1 MLIPQNFHARRITAR
16 WAAAALV
23 AVGIGIT
30 TGTQSAGAAGAVG
43 TTQGPATD
51 LAAYWTP
58 ARMAAAV
65 PLEAPAKGTP
75 AKAAAAVAAPA
86 VDNTYDGPYPG
97 EFIPPSNEF
106 NGTPQAGTF
115 FWTDAAGT
123 GRTCSGSV
131 VQSPHRNL
139 VLSAGHCLKGYA
151 GPNPAKNLAFIPGY
165 HDGLT
170 PYGVFPVQ
178 TNGIYVSPQYYA
190 LGVDAGAEYDFAF
203 AVTLP
208 NASGRTLES
217 AIGRPGYTLLTN
229 TGYFHAPVH
238 MIGYPGGASHTKPI
252 ECWSYTTQ
260 WNSTDPADPGSY
272 PRIPCTNFIG
282 GTSGGPLTV
291 PWLAPSGF
299 AVVGVIGGVHTGG
312 NTDSI
317 SYSAYFGDATR
328 ALYDAAVA
336 GAPPAQP

>member
-1 MLIPQNFHARRITAR
+1 MSNPLDLRPRTRRTTTRATAR
-16 WAAAALV
+16 FAAGLLLAVGVGMTAGPQATAAA
-23 AVGIGIT
+23 G
-30 TGTQSAGAAGAVG
+30 S
-43 TTQGPATD
+43 QGPATR
-51 LAAYWTP
+51 LAAFWTP
-58 ARMAAAV
+58 ARLAAAV
-65 PLEAPAKGTP
+65 PLAAAKG
-75 AKAAAAVAAPA
+75 AAVTQAAPA
-86 VDNTYDGPYPG
+86 AAPADNTYDGPYPG
-97 EFIPPSNEF
+97 EYVPPSDEF
-106 NGTPQAGTF
+106 DGTPQAGTF

-131 VQSPHRNL
+131 IHSPHRNL
-139 VLSAGHCLKGYA
+139 VLSAGHCLKGFA
-151 GPNPAKNLAFIPGY
+151 GPNPAKNLAFVPGY

-178 TNGIYVSPQYYA
+178 VDGVYVSQQYYA
-190 LGVDAGAEYDFAF
+190 LGEDAGAEFDFGF
-203 AVTLP
+203 ALTLP
-208 NASGRTLES
+208 DTSGRTLET

-252 ECWSYTTQ
+252 ECWSWTTQ

-272 PRIPCTNFIG
+272 PRTPCLSFIG

-291 PWLAPSGF
+291 PTPGPSGF
-299 AVVGVIGGVHTGG
+299 GVIGVIGGVHTGG
-312 NTDSI
+312 NTPDV